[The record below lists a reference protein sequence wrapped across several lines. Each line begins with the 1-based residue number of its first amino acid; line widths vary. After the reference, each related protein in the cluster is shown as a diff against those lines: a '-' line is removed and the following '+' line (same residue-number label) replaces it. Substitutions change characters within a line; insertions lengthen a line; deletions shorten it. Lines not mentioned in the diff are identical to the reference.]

1 MALGTSVQK
10 LVNGHMTPYHRVE
23 IEDISG
29 LDDMNLWPVESL
41 RENLAI
47 YQDQLNTA
55 LTWNNPE
62 GAAHAA
68 FRIAQLNQALC
79 NTANSLKFRV
89 TSS

>member
-1 MALGTSVQK
+1 MALGYSVQK
-10 LVNGHMTPYHRVE
+10 LVNGHMVPFHRVE
-23 IEDISG
+23 IEDISD

-68 FRIAQLNQALC
+68 FRIAQLNKALC
-79 NTANSLKFRV
+79 NTANSLKFRI